1 MAERT
6 VKSRYEQVVTEL
18 PRILP
23 LCYLVMVCIGM
34 LFNYFKFKHFGI
46 NIFQYASVFDFLI
59 SPFEDPTIIW
69 FMILSPIIPIIAF
82 ITDRIWI
89 KRFPVS
95 YKKSSFG
102 MSEKS
107 WYKPVMRITYLALV
121 IIYIFLFSFFY
132 GIYTYR
138 AVKMQDDITVRYNDN
153 EDIPASRSESRKYL
167 ILINRLGCADYSN
180 GLLRQKYYYPTEGV
194 RNNISEYMKP

>member
-46 NIFQYASVFDFLI
+46 NIFQYASVFYFLI

-153 EDIPASRSESRKYL
+153 EDISGKPIGKVGNTL
-167 ILINRLGCADYSN
+167 F
-180 GLLRQKYYYPTEGV
+180 LLTGSVVQIIPTDSYVKSITIPLKE
-194 RNNISEYMKP
+194 

>member
-89 KRFPVS
+89 KRFS
-95 YKKSSFG
+95 CFLQKK
-102 MSEKS
+102 
-107 WYKPVMRITYLALV
+107 
-121 IIYIFLFSFFY
+121 FLRY
-132 GIYTYR
+132 VRER
-138 AVKMQDDITVRYNDN
+138 AG
-153 EDIPASRSESRKYL
+153 
-167 ILINRLGCADYSN
+167 INR
-180 GLLRQKYYYPTEGV
+180 
-194 RNNISEYMKP
+194 

>member
-107 WYKPVMRITYLALV
+107 WYKPVMRI
-121 IIYIFLFSFFY
+121 IF
-132 GIYTYR
+132 
-138 AVKMQDDITVRYNDN
+138 
-153 EDIPASRSESRKYL
+153 
-167 ILINRLGCADYSN
+167 
-180 GLLRQKYYYPTEGV
+180 
-194 RNNISEYMKP
+194 

>member
-69 FMILSPIIPIIAF
+69 FMILSPIIPI
-82 ITDRIWI
+82 

-153 EDIPASRSESRKYL
+153 EDISGKPIGKVGNSL
-167 ILINRLGCADYSN
+167 F
-180 GLLRQKYYYPTEGV
+180 LLTGSVVQIIPTDSYVKSITIPLKE
-194 RNNISEYMKP
+194 

>member
-46 NIFQYASVFDFLI
+46 NIFQY
-59 SPFEDPTIIW
+59 PTIIW

-153 EDIPASRSESRKYL
+153 EDISGKPIGKVGNTL
-167 ILINRLGCADYSN
+167 F
-180 GLLRQKYYYPTEGV
+180 LLTGSVVQIIPTDSYVKSITIPLKE
-194 RNNISEYMKP
+194 